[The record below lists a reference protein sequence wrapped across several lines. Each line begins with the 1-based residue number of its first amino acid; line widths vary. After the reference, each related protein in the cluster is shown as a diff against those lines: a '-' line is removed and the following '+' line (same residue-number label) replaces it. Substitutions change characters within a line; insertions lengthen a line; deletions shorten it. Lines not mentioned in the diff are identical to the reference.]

1 MKNRLLSGRALWG
14 LLWRSTLFLPFA
26 MALSIAWLGRFF
38 LPLVGILFFGCG
50 EWTYGIVAFVAWAS
64 NATMP

>member
-1 MKNRLLSGRALWG
+1 
-14 LLWRSTLFLPFA
+14 

-64 NATMP
+64 LVLLFRWRPLRYDREDWPNDQENI